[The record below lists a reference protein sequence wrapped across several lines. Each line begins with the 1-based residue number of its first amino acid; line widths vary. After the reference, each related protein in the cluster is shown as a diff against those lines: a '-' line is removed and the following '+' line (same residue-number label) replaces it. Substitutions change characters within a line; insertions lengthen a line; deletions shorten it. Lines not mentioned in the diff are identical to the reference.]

1 MPVGEEK
8 ERKIRQKY
16 VFTFVSTN
24 IFHILVKLHEDVN
37 LYVFAQKLLGRYT
50 VYYKMTIYK
59 NISQNVQRQRWETSS
74 AGSVRCVYFIT
85 ERSQPSILYSTKFV
99 SSGQPFR
106 NYTIDIYLTRYTILS
121 RYTSFMLLHCYIYV
135 ILMHTIL
142 KCRNIQRHTCLTFYC
157 TKHIHNILLQIL

>member
-1 MPVGEEK
+1 MFKGKGGKHSV
-8 ERKIRQKY
+8 
-16 VFTFVSTN
+16 
-24 IFHILVKLHEDVN
+24 
-37 LYVFAQKLLGRYT
+37 
-50 VYYKMTIYK
+50 
-59 NISQNVQRQRWETSS
+59 
-74 AGSVRCVYFIT
+74 GSVRCVYFIT

-142 KCRNIQRHTCLTFYC
+142 KCRNI
-157 TKHIHNILLQIL
+157 

>member
-59 NISQNVQRQRWETSS
+59 NIS
-74 AGSVRCVYFIT
+74 
-85 ERSQPSILYSTKFV
+85 
-99 SSGQPFR
+99 
-106 NYTIDIYLTRYTILS
+106 
-121 RYTSFMLLHCYIYV
+121 
-135 ILMHTIL
+135 
-142 KCRNIQRHTCLTFYC
+142 
-157 TKHIHNILLQIL
+157 